1 VKDDDYVDRLYV
13 ANTHDTIL
21 CFSSLGKIYW
31 LKVHQIPQARRGA
44 RGKPIVNLLRL
55 EQNEQVNAILP
66 IRDIEQGKYILMATS
81 NGTVK
86 KTALSEFSRPRP
98 SGIIAIELVRGNR
111 LVGVGLSTGKC
122 DILLFSDAGKVVR
135 FDESEAR
142 PLGRTA
148 KGVRGITLKKGHAV
162 ISAIIAC
169 EDVGDATV
177 LTATKNGFGKRSLLT
192 DYPRH
197 KRGGQ
202 GVISIQVSKRNGRA
216 VGACLVTGEDE
227 VMLITKAGKL
237 IRTRTREIS
246 IVGRNT
252 QGVHLIDLSENESLA
267 RLEKVAESPN
277 GGNID

>member
-1 VKDDDYVDRLYV
+1 MV
-13 ANTHDTIL
+13 
-21 CFSSLGKIYW
+21 
-31 LKVHQIPQARRGA
+31 
-44 RGKPIVNLLRL
+44 
-55 EQNEQVNAILP
+55 
-66 IRDIEQGKYILMATS
+66 TS

-98 SGIIAIELVRGNR
+98 SGIIAIELVRGNH
-111 LVGVGLSTGKC
+111 LVGVGLTTGKC